1 MSGRAF
7 ELSDERIMPV
17 AGVCARGLPVL
28 YDAAGRRGSRAAR
41 ATKPHDEAGNPMV
54 TNRLPP
60 RYGDLIGRRVGGY
73 LIEALLGEGGMGA
86 VYYAV
91 NHRIGQKAAIKVI
104 ASEFTQNPE
113 IVGRFFREAKAVAA
127 VDDPNIIVIYDCHE
141 FGEDGLTYIIMK
153 FVDGQSLDKLMA
165 STGPMPIDA
174 AVTIALQI
182 ASGLDAAHERG
193 IVHCDIKPQNL
204 LISRRWR
211 RRFFLTIVDFGI
223 AKLRDPYMAASF
235 QTKAATVLG
244 TLNYM
249 APEQA
254 RANREIV
261 DARADVFSL
270 GVVLYEMLTG
280 RRPYNE
286 DSVYGLVDKQKEN
299 SFPRPRELRPDIPQI
314 IDETILWAL
323 QFKREK
329 RLGTMREFGQRVAQG
344 VKEGEQLLQVFASRL
359 CVDGQAAPHE
369 ATLAGDVESAITRYA
384 PAQSFATRARRG
396 IFPVVAALAVGTAI
410 GGVTMKLVS
419 DRRAPATVAAA
430 EPRSAPSDHAAMPAP
445 TAVAV
450 ADAREPDAPF
460 VVASAP
466 DAQHELAVAPSDASS
481 IDAGGTIA
489 QAPPARPPSPPARP
503 PAKPQVKPD
512 PEPTKPA
519 RPATRAAADA
529 AETKGVLVV
538 RVQTWAVVSV
548 DGVRIG
554 TAPLRADVAT
564 GRHAVQ
570 IVKGTQNTTVNVNIG
585 ANAETVIDKNW

>member
-1 MSGRAF
+1 
-7 ELSDERIMPV
+7 
-17 AGVCARGLPVL
+17 
-28 YDAAGRRGSRAAR
+28 
-41 ATKPHDEAGNPMV
+41 MV

-104 ASEFTQNPE
+104 ASEFTQNPD

-141 FGEDGLTYIIMK
+141 FSEDGLTYIIMK
-153 FVDGQSLDKLMA
+153 FVEGQSLDKLMA
-165 STGPMPIDA
+165 ATGPMPIEA

-211 RRFFLTIVDFGI
+211 RKFFLTIVDFGI

-235 QTKAATVLG
+235 QTKTATVLG

-270 GVVLYEMLTG
+270 GIVLYEMLTG

-359 CVDGQAAPHE
+359 CVDAQTTPHE
-369 ATLAGDVESAITRYA
+369 TTLAGDVESAITRFA
-384 PAQSFATRARRG
+384 PAQSFATRSRG
-396 IFPVVAALAVGTAI
+396 AIFPLAVALATGTAI
-410 GGVTMKLVS
+410 GGLTMKLVS
-419 DRRAPATVAAA
+419 DRRTPATASAIEPRPVPANHAMVAA
-430 EPRSAPSDHAAMPAP
+430 PP
-445 TAVAV
+445 AVAT
-450 ADAREPDAPF
+450 ADAREPDGPQVAAP
-460 VVASAP
+460 AP
-466 DAQHELAVAPSDASS
+466 DAQPELAATQAAPPDAASL
-481 IDAGGTIA
+481 DAGVA
-489 QAPPARPPSPPARP
+489 VASERPARPAPPPERM
-503 PAKPQVKPD
+503 PAKPQPK
-512 PEPTKPA
+512 PEPAPRKPA
-519 RPATRAAADA
+519 RPTARAEGE
-529 AETKGVLVV
+529 AERAKGVLVV

-554 TAPLRADVAT
+554 TAPLRADVAA
-564 GRHAVQ
+564 GHHVIQ
-570 IVKGTQNTTVNVNIG
+570 IVKGPQSTTVNVNIS
-585 ANAETVIDKNW
+585 ANAETVVDKNW